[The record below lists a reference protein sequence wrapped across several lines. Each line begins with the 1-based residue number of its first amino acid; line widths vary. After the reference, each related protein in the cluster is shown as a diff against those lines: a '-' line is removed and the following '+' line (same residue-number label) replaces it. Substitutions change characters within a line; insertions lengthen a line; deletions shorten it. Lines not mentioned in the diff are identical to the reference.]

1 MNCLDFERRAV
12 TLFVD
17 ERYLDPPGPITMD
30 SPERHRPKAIQDASE
45 DSLSQTQALRRKV
58 IFWRRIAWLA
68 LGGAS
73 IVLLV
78 IWTRGQTRRQECYAA
93 LKAYADMAWKLK
105 LAEQHPSILEQQ
117 WQEFDQSALDLS
129 PEHYDLIA
137 KNWAVRPGPNEDIV
151 LAVCRDPHL
160 LVFSSGR
167 HVLKR
172 HGEGFIIE
180 WLSEAEAAPIA
191 AEARKD
197 NRAH

>member
-1 MNCLDFERRAV
+1 
-12 TLFVD
+12 
-17 ERYLDPPGPITMD
+17 MD
-30 SPERHRPKAIQDASE
+30 SAETQRHKAMDDPAE
-45 DSLSQTQALRRKV
+45 ESLSQTQALRRKV

-73 IVLLV
+73 IVMLV

-93 LKAYADMAWKLK
+93 LKSYAEMARNLK

-117 WQEFDQSALDLS
+117 WQEFDQSTLDLS

-137 KNWAVRPGPNEDIV
+137 KNWAARPGPNEDIV

-172 HGEGFIIE
+172 HGDGFIIE
-180 WLSEAEAAPIA
+180 WLSESEAAPIA

-197 NRAH
+197 NRTH